1 MGLRGGDGSLGE
13 SETATG
19 SESVFAL
26 SRAGLCANWGV
37 GGAGGECGWSDVTG
51 AGGLNVSE
59 SISRLTS
66 LAAAA
71 FKDDSSSMSALI
83 RGTGTRLVFGES
95 IGVEDVLGSG
105 PVGVRTGWMRHE
117 HK

>member
-1 MGLRGGDGSLGE
+1 MGGV
-13 SETATG
+13 SE
-19 SESVFAL
+19 EYK
-26 SRAGLCANWGV
+26 R
-37 GGAGGECGWSDVTG
+37 SDV
-51 AGGLNVSE
+51 ADVGGLNVSE

-71 FKDDSSSMSALI
+71 FKDDSSDMSALI
-83 RGTGTRLVFGES
+83 RGTGTRLVFGGS

-105 PVGVRTGWMRHE
+105 HVGVRTEWVQRE